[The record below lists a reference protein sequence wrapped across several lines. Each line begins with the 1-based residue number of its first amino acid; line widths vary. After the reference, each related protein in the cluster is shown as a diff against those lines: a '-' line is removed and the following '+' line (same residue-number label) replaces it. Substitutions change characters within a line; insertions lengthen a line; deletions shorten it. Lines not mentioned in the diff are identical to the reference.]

1 MDLKTICMN
10 NLVNL
15 IKNLPPLLKEEVI
28 GQSIKT
34 IREEERL
41 KIMKEIKRSA
51 SVVVDDVTEKIINS
65 YTTGKSWTRPGYS
78 NDIDNDLYQT
88 FVDISQTFVDRHS
101 DQICFERERTRRRF
115 YYESDN
121 GSDQE
126 SDQESCE
133 Y

>member
-65 YTTGKSWTRPGYS
+65 YNEFIINVTEYINTRTKLS
-78 NDIDNDLYQT
+78 III
-88 FVDISQTFVDRHS
+88 F
-101 DQICFERERTRRRF
+101 
-115 YYESDN
+115 
-121 GSDQE
+121 
-126 SDQESCE
+126 
-133 Y
+133 